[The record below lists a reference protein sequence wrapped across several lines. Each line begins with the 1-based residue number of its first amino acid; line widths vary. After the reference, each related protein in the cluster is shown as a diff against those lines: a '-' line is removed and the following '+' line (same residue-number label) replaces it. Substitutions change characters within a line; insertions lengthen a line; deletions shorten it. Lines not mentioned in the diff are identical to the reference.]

1 MVVQLDAEPATLFP
15 LLHPDW
21 SSWTIEG
28 HLVLE
33 SLVRVDPRT
42 GALLAELAES
52 WDVDP
57 SRTRWT
63 FHLRRG
69 ATWHDGA
76 PFTAEDVLFTFDRLL
91 DPDVG
96 AADRTL
102 FAGTRVS
109 KVGPDDVEVKLPA
122 PLASMELDFDRL
134 LMLPRHRFPRSDLSR
149 SQDATAPVGTGPM
162 RFSSWT
168 RGRDI
173 VLVRNATYWG
183 APSPL
188 PSLTFRFISSRPALL
203 AALDRG
209 EIDIVPRAPAELAE
223 HAASDPALA
232 KSYDVVRAGGFD
244 YTAWIYNVTSP
255 KLRDARSRRAV
266 GLTVPRAQLRS
277 EVEQC
282 SVQLA
287 LGPLPPGHEA
297 LHGVEPPRFD
307 PVEAAKLLDEAGI
320 VDQNGDGVRDQ
331 DHMPFKL
338 TLIYP
343 ASSRQQERAATVV
356 ADELRRIGVLLE
368 LEPLEWA
375 QFMRRLETHDFE
387 LASIQ
392 WSIDAEPDLYPL
404 FHSTQVAGA
413 LNYGGYSEPAVDA
426 WLEALRS
433 EEQPSRRNELL
444 HALVLRLRE
453 DEPYSFLFSPLVVGI
468 VRRGAVGVTPTPL
481 GWEPRGWGWPA
492 LDK

>member
-1 MVVQLDAEPATLFP
+1 MTVQLDAEPATLFP

-21 SSWTIEG
+21 LSWTIEA

-42 GALLAELAES
+42 GALVGELAQS
-52 WDVDP
+52 WDTDP

-63 FHLRRG
+63 FHLRQG
-69 ATWHDGA
+69 ARWHDGA
-76 PFTAEDVLFTFDRLL
+76 PFTADDVLFTFDRLL

-102 FAGTRVS
+102 FAGARVA
-109 KVGPDDVEVKLPA
+109 KVGPADVEVKLPA

-134 LMLPRHRFPRSDLSR
+134 LILPRHRFPRGDLSR
-149 SQDATAPVGTGPM
+149 SPDAMAPVGTGPM

-173 VLVRNATYWG
+173 VLARNAAYWG
-183 APSPL
+183 DPAPL
-188 PSLTFRFISSRPALL
+188 RSLTFRFISSQSALL
-203 AALDRG
+203 AALDAG
-209 EIDIVPRAPAELAE
+209 EIDVVLRAPAELAE
-223 HAASDPALA
+223 HAESDAVLA
-232 KSYDVVRAGGFD
+232 RAYEVVRAGGFD
-244 YTAWIYNVTSP
+244 YTAWIHNLASP
-255 KLRDARSRRAV
+255 KLSDARARQAI
-266 GLTVPRAQLRS
+266 GLVIPRVQLQS
-277 EVEQC
+277 EVERC
-282 SVQLA
+282 SVELA

-297 LHGVEPPRFD
+297 LRGVGLPRFD
-307 PVEAAKLLDEAGI
+307 PLEAARLLDEAGI
-320 VDQNGDGVRDQ
+320 VDRNGDGVREQ
-331 DHMPFKL
+331 GNVPFKL

-356 ADELRRIGVLLE
+356 ADELRRVGLVLE
-368 LEPLEWA
+368 LEPLEWP

-413 LNYGGYSEPAVDA
+413 LNYGGYSDPAVDA
-426 WLEALRS
+426 WLEDLRK
-433 EEQPSRRNELL
+433 EERRSRRNELL
-444 HALVLRLRE
+444 HEIVVRLRR
-453 DEPYSFLFSPLVVGI
+453 DEPYTFLFSPLVLAI
-468 VRRGAVGVTPTPL
+468 VRRGAVAVAPTPL
-481 GWEPRGWGWPA
+481 GWEPRAWGWHP

>member
-33 SLVRVDPRT
+33 SLVRVDART
-42 GALLAELAES
+42 GALTGELAES
-52 WDVDP
+52 WDVDA

-63 FHLRRG
+63 FHLRRD
-69 ATWHDGA
+69 AAWHDGA
-76 PFTAEDVLFTFDRLL
+76 PFTAEDVIFTFDRLL

-96 AADRTL
+96 AADRAL
-102 FAGTRVS
+102 FAGAHVA
-109 KVGPDDVEVKLPA
+109 KVGPADVEVTLPA

-134 LMLPRHRFPRSDLSR
+134 LMLPRHRFPRGDLSR
-149 SQDATAPVGTGPM
+149 SEDATAPVGTGPM

-168 RGRDI
+168 RGREI
-173 VLVRNATYWG
+173 VLVRNSTYWG
-183 APSPL
+183 PPSPL

-203 AALDRG
+203 AAIERR
-209 EIDIVPRAPAELAE
+209 EIDVVPRAPGELVE
-223 HAASDPALA
+223 HAESDAALIR
-232 KSYDVVRAGGFD
+232 SYEVVRAGGFD
-244 YTAWIYNVTSP
+244 YTAWMYNVASP
-255 KLRDARSRRAV
+255 KLGDARARRAV
-266 GLTVPRAQLRS
+266 GLMIPRLQLQS
-277 EVEQC
+277 EVERC

-287 LGPLPPGHEA
+287 FGPLPPGHEA
-297 LHGVEPPRFD
+297 LRGIEPPRFD
-307 PVEAAKLLDEAGI
+307 PTEAARLLDEAGI
-320 VDQNGDGVRDQ
+320 VERNGDGVRAQ
-331 DHMPFKL
+331 GAVPFKL

-356 ADELRRIGVLLE
+356 ADELRRLGVLLE

-404 FHSTQVAGA
+404 FHSTQVASA
-413 LNYGGYSEPAVDA
+413 LNYGGYSDPTVDA
-426 WLEALRS
+426 WLDALRS
-433 EEQPSRRNELL
+433 EEQRARRNELL
-444 HALVLRLRE
+444 HELVLRLRR
-453 DEPYSFLFSPLVVGI
+453 DEPYSFLFSPLVIAV
-468 VRRGAVGVTPTPL
+468 VRRGAIGVMPTPL
-481 GWEPRGWGWPA
+481 GWQPRGWGWPP